1 MREDSPCYSE
11 AMRVLIATGLFPPE
25 GGGPATY
32 SKTLAEELPKRG
44 FEVLVLAYRK
54 VRKYP
59 KFLRHVAYFF
69 KLLARTL
76 RFKPDVIY
84 AQDPLSVGLPS
95 ALVALVTRK
104 KFVLKVV
111 GDYAWEQA
119 TQRFGYTGT
128 IEQFQS
134 SNTRH
139 PMSGILRRVE
149 RWVARRALRVVV
161 PSKYLGRIVWVWGV
175 SKKNITVIYNGIET
189 ETVGL
194 KQVIRGLLRFKG
206 KLIISM
212 GRLVPWKG
220 FEALIRVH
228 RALKKK
234 FPDLS
239 LLIVGTGP
247 DQKKLENLAQEL
259 GVGDSVIFSGNV
271 ERAVALR
278 YMRAADVFVLNTH
291 YEGFSHVLLEASS
304 VGVPIVTTK
313 IGGNPELIEDNVN
326 GYLIK
331 PNDEATLAHR
341 IEKLLSSPE
350 TRLRIAGNAKKRVE
364 KFSIARMVDET
375 ASILRAV

>member
-1 MREDSPCYSE
+1 MK
-11 AMRVLIATGLFPPE
+11 VLIATGVFPPE

-32 SKTLAEELPKRG
+32 SKTLVEELPKRG
-44 FEVLVLAYRK
+44 FEVSVLAYRK

-59 KFLRHVAYFF
+59 KFLRHAAYFF

-95 ALVALVTRK
+95 ALVALVTRT
-104 KFVLKVV
+104 KFVIKIV

-119 TQRFGYTGT
+119 SQRFGYAGT

-134 SNTRH
+134 SHSGH
-139 PMSGILRRVE
+139 PMSTLLQALE

-161 PSKYLGRIVWVWGV
+161 PSKYLGRIIEQWGI
-175 SKKNITVIYNGIET
+175 SKKKIEVVYNGIEA
-189 ETVGL
+189 EPVGL

-206 KLIISM
+206 KLVIST

-228 RALKKK
+228 AALKKNRE
-234 FPDLS
+234 DLT

-259 GVGDSVIFSGNV
+259 GVGDSVIFTGNV

-278 YMRAADVFVLNTH
+278 YMRAADVFALNTS
-291 YEGFSHVLLEASS
+291 YEGFSHALLEAST

-313 IGGNPELIEDNVN
+313 IGGNSELIEDNVN
-326 GYLIK
+326 GYLVK
-331 PNDEATLAHR
+331 PDDEAALRHR
-341 IEKLLSSPE
+341 IEKLLASPE
-350 TRLRIAGNAKKRVE
+350 ARVRIAANAKKRVE

-375 ASILRAV
+375 AAVLRAV